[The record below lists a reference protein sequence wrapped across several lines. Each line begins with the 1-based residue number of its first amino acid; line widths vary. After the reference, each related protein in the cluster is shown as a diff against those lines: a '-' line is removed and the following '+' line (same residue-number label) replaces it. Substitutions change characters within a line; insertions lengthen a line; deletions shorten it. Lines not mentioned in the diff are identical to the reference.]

1 MVIKREKVILLQN
14 DKVGEKYQTK
24 ELRKGFV
31 INYLLPRVEVLLY
44 NSKNVSQIVKQK
56 KSEKRRNQLLK
67 TQAQELAERIN
78 NLTLNFT
85 LNKDKKGETFGS
97 VGHREILVELAK
109 LGFRLQKKQLL
120 NFQPLR
126 QVGESLIKAK
136 INSNLITQIKVVI
149 N

>member
-1 MVIKREKVILLQN
+1 MRRPESLIS
-14 DKVGEKYQTK
+14 
-24 ELRKGFV
+24 F
-31 INYLLPRVEVLLY
+31 LPCCRP
-44 NSKNVSQIVKQK
+44 KK